1 MPRGRKKKELSSL
14 QNGLQK
20 TNIVQKSRPLFELWR
35 SDLTL
40 SEFKILDTY
49 LSRIDSHHPENRSVV
64 FNKGKLEELL
74 GVKQIRPKDL
84 DTRLSHL
91 QKTVVDLGNGEDID
105 RITLFERAQGVR
117 DETGSWQVTLTC
129 TPSAMKYIFD
139 IEHLG
144 YLRYQI
150 RSITQLTS
158 LYSYI
163 LFTYLE
169 YNRFRKSWVV
179 PLEELK
185 NTLNCTD
192 ESYKEY
198 KIFNNRILKHCHK
211 ELSEKTELTYS
222 YEPIRQSRRVAA
234 IRFTLGTLSDQILG
248 QMSFD
253 DFVPASRGSASGD
266 MTEAYSSERLAFL
279 AEACEFEFTEP
290 EMQVLMNLLIQ
301 LVPYDNLNGQE
312 RYHYLKQKYD
322 ILQMYSAKRKIASRY
337 NYLRKMLEEDLLEQ
351 KI

>member
-1 MPRGRKKKELSSL
+1 MPPGRKKKELSSL
-14 QNGLQK
+14 QNNLQNG
-20 TNIVQKSRPLFELWR
+20 NIVQKSRPLFELWR
-35 SDLTL
+35 SSLTL
-40 SEFKILDTY
+40 AEFKILDTY

-74 GVKQIRPKDL
+74 GVKQIRPEDL
-84 DTRLSHL
+84 DARLSHL
-91 QKTVVDLGNGEDID
+91 QKTVVDLGDGENID

-117 DETGSWQVTLTC
+117 DENGIWQVTLTC

-179 PLEELK
+179 SLEELK

-192 ESYKEY
+192 ESYNEY
-198 KIFNNRILKHCHK
+198 KIFNNRILKRCHK

-222 YEPIRQSRRVAA
+222 YEPIRRGRRVAA
-234 IRFTLGTLSDQILG
+234 IRFTLGTLSEQILG

-253 DFVPASRGSASGD
+253 DFSPPDGFPEGKA
-266 MTEAYSSERLAFL
+266 EAYSSERLAFL
-279 AEACEFEFTEP
+279 AEACDFEFPEP
-290 EMQVLMNLLIQ
+290 EMQVLHDILVQLI
-301 LVPYDNLNGQE
+301 PYDNLNGQA
-312 RYHYLKQKYD
+312 RYHYLRQKYD
-322 ILQMYSAKRKIASRY
+322 ILRMYAAKRKIANRY
-337 NYLRKMLEEDLLEQ
+337 NYLRKMLEEELLERE
-351 KI
+351 I